1 MLMKTADRNKKY
13 DFEHLI
19 NQCKRDMFEF
29 SENELVK
36 MYLDGDIF
44 YSYILSRFDS
54 KIGIPYFECLLKEAL
69 RIFELQKQIKG
80 TFS

>member
-1 MLMKTADRNKKY
+1 MIKLLVIFKVLMKTADCNKKY

-44 YSYILSRFDS
+44 YSY
-54 KIGIPYFECLLKEAL
+54 
-69 RIFELQKQIKG
+69 
-80 TFS
+80 